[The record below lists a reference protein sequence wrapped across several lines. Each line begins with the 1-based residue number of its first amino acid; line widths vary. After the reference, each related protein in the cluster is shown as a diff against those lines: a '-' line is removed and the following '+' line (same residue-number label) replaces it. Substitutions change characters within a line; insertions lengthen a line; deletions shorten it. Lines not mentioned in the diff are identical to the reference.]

1 MPALLFLTRFLQ
13 RPLQVASII
22 PSSPMMVR
30 RVSGKMDWSQ
40 PRVVAEYGPG
50 EGCHTR
56 EMLKR
61 AHPDSKFLLFELD
74 PEFCRNLEKQFA
86 NDPRVSVINGDC
98 ATLPQELAK
107 RGLKACDYILSGI
120 PFSYLDIAKKRDI
133 LRNTYRAVKPGGAF
147 VIYQVTNELK
157 KHATAHGLFE
167 RSQSEWFPA
176 NVPPMF
182 ITVFHKEPKPVARK
196 KSGGQPGQ
204 PEHRFGQQ
212 KKRRAAERATA

>member
-1 MPALLFLTRFLQ
+1 MSALLFLTRFLQ

-56 EMLKR
+56 EMLRR
-61 AHPDSKFLLFELD
+61 AHPDSRFLLFELD
-74 PEFCRNLEKQFA
+74 PEFCRALEEQFA
-86 NDPRVSVINGDC
+86 GDRRVSVINADC

-107 RGLKACDYILSGI
+107 RGLKSCDYILSGI
-120 PFSYLDIAKKRDI
+120 PFSYLDLAKKREI
-133 LRNTYRAVKPGGAF
+133 LRNTYRAVKSGGAF

-157 KHATAHGLFE
+157 KHATARGLFE
-167 RSQSEWFPA
+167 RSDSEWCA
-176 NVPPMF
+176 LNVPPMF
-182 ITVFHKEPKPVARK
+182 ITVFHKEPKPVARRK
-196 KSGGQPGQ
+196 TGPAGQPA
-204 PEHRFGQQ
+204 HRFGQQ
-212 KKRRAAERATA
+212 KKRRTPERAAA